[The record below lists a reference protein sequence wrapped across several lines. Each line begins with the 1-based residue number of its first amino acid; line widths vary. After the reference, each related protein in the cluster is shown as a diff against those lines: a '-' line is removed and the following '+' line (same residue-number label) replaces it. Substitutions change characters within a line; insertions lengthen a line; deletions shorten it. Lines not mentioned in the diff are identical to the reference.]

1 MNLIPI
7 YERQLVK
14 LKYQVRRW
22 WRVAVLDSNF
32 LVCVLPSSL
41 IGFPDDT
48 MVKNLPTSAGGA
60 RDVGSSPGSGRSSGG
75 GNGNPLQYSC
85 LERAR
90 GTWQAVIHEVTS
102 LIK

>member
-1 MNLIPI
+1 MNLIPV

-14 LKYQVRRW
+14 PNYQVRRW

-32 LVCVLPSSL
+32 LVCVLASSL

-48 MVKNLPTSAGGA
+48 MVKNLPANAGGA
-60 RDVGSSPGSGRSSGG
+60 RDVGSVPGSGRSSGG